1 MKRIISLI
9 MVILVAV
16 SLVSCNAQIESGG
29 KPTPDKV
36 TSGNYEADPEETML
50 YRIDE
55 KSAKE
60 LLGELTP
67 IISQMA
73 IKVYD
78 SDLIYFKKI
87 VNYLSQFND
96 YEGDLAQYMHSVE
109 LLCDAYYDMYVLNCT
124 AKEVK
129 EQIDGYFD
137 TYYKLSEEF
146 KSQYSPF
153 EASDLYAISTR
164 IGILVEEMLTSSEE
178 TSSTQS
184 QTQNETSSAVS
195 PN

>member
-1 MKRIISLI
+1 MKRIISLLLI
-9 MVILVAV
+9 ILVAV
-16 SLVSCNAQIESGG
+16 SLASCNAQIENGG

-36 TSGNYEADPEETML
+36 TSGAYEADPEETV
-50 YRIDE
+50 YYKIDE

-60 LLGELTP
+60 LLSELTP

-73 IKVYD
+73 IKAYE
-78 SDLIYFKKI
+78 SDLIYFKK
-87 VNYLSQFND
+87 VVSYLAQFND
-96 YEGDLAQYMHSVE
+96 YGDELGTYMHSVE

-129 EQIDGYFD
+129 EQIDAYFD
-137 TYYKLSEEF
+137 TYYKLSEDF
-146 KSQYSPF
+146 RSNYPAF
-153 EASDLYAISTR
+153 ETADLYAISTR
-164 IGILVEEMLTSSEE
+164 IGIMVEEMLTSSEE

-184 QTQNETSSAVS
+184 QTQSETSSAVS

>member
-1 MKRIISLI
+1 MRRIIALLLA
-9 MVILVAV
+9 VLVVV
-16 SLVSCNAQIESGG
+16 SLASCNAKIENGG

-36 TSGNYEADPEETML
+36 TSGNYEADPEEIV
-50 YRIDE
+50 YYKIDE

-60 LLGELTP
+60 LLNELTP

-73 IKVYD
+73 IKVYE
-78 SDLIYFKKI
+78 SDIIYFKK
-87 VNYLSQFND
+87 VVSYLAQFND
-96 YEGDLAQYMHSVE
+96 YQGDLAQYMYSVQ

-137 TYYKLSEEF
+137 TYYKLSEDF
-146 KSQYSPF
+146 KSKYAPF
-153 EASDLYAISTR
+153 EAADLYAISTR
-164 IGILVEEMLTSSEE
+164 IGVMVEEMLTSSEGS
-178 TSSTQS
+178 SSTQS
-184 QTQNETSSAVS
+184 QTQSETSSALS